1 MMRNGCLT
9 LCQFSIPTDV
19 VRIHQL
25 YFAQST
31 FDRLVPESS
40 IDSPHFSFALF
51 QLFEYERLVK
61 ILLHGVSDSEQEGFV
76 QRIAIYLL
84 NSLAC
89 LVDGRQK
96 LFLGDLGAIGVS
108 FFDFLLRVLLIICS
122 CFPLWCLADDVNTDP
137 WSPHTWSIR
146 RCHGSRLV
154 NDVECHRRDSDQ
166 LWTVFGRAR
175 DGILSRMFECMY
187 LMLEQGNPSA
197 LLLKSMYTIS
207 AFQWSGR
214 AAAKYDGLSG

>member
-1 MMRNGCLT
+1 MLRLQTMMRNGCLT

-19 VRIHQL
+19 VCIHIFWSSFFYDWPCDNSQL
-25 YFAQST
+25 YFS
-31 FDRLVPESS
+31 
-40 IDSPHFSFALF
+40 F

-108 FFDFLLRVLLIICS
+108 L
-122 CFPLWCLADDVNTDP
+122 PLWFNTKCPFTHVPLKFPDDVNIDS
-137 WSPHTWSIR
+137 WSLDAWSIR
-146 RCHGSRLV
+146 RCHGSGLV
-154 NDVECHRRDSDQ
+154 NDVECHRRDSHQ
-166 LWTVFGRAR
+166 LWTIFGRPWN
-175 DGILSRMFECMY
+175 GILSRMFECMIPAHRDKIWNNIFGFIFSVS
-187 LMLEQGNPSA
+187 MIA
-197 LLLKSMYTIS
+197 KSCCETWW
-207 AFQWSGR
+207 A
-214 AAAKYDGLSG
+214 